1 MEWSE
6 ATITTTITLLK
17 WIGSLSNLIASHCFL
32 TLKTI
37 VRSHYALCILRCPIG
52 VLGTLRNYD
61 GDENEDV
68 QKATLHVHHAFWTF
82 LCCRFDY
89 TTTTWNDQMLVYF
102 RRETARG
109 LILQSLSELGR
120 GPSLQLQPKFPS
132 FKATGRLVLV
142 WKDAKSIFSVTF
154 SWTSPL
160 SDRKVPI
167 KTMLAF
173 RANPVGVELFSYVN
187 TFCCSIKF
195 AYLLTTWV
203 KTLYTR
209 IFVEWNSKK

>member
-1 MEWSE
+1 MNWQSFKLNSVPLFSNPKNNSPQSLR
-6 ATITTTITLLK
+6 TVHCTLPYWCIRDLTK
-17 WIGSLSNLIASHCFL
+17 LWRWRKRGRPKSNSARASRFL
-32 TLKTI
+32 
-37 VRSHYALCILRCPIG
+37 
-52 VLGTLRNYD
+52 
-61 GDENEDV
+61 
-68 QKATLHVHHAFWTF
+68 
-82 LCCRFDY
+82 
-89 TTTTWNDQMLVYF
+89 LVYF
-102 RRETARG
+102 RTETARG

-132 FKATGRLVLV
+132 FKATGRLVIV